1 MMDIDELIDYVD
13 EVFDSALAKKARAEL
28 TTLRAE
34 NERLRGHVENIEAYA
49 LDIDRRVRG
58 KGNPKWIPL
67 HTEEI
72 INDIAW
78 CNKEALK

>member
-34 NERLRGHVENIEAYA
+34 LEQERELADRLAGAIDSAEFDYGKWDTEDARMMDDAVALYA
-49 LDIDRRVRG
+49 TRR
-58 KGNPKWIPL
+58 
-67 HTEEI
+67 
-72 INDIAW
+72 
-78 CNKEALK
+78 NK